1 MSTKPIKR
9 HESLQPLSREHH
21 HGLLLC
27 WKIRQGLQKE
37 IALERIK
44 AYVDWFW
51 DIHLKFHFEVE
62 EKYIFSI
69 LPNKHPMVQ
78 QALDEH
84 LQIKDLILNQ
94 NNTQQNLK
102 KLEKVLNDHIRFEE
116 RVLFNEIQNIATP
129 AQLSEIDQHHNEVFN
144 DTWQDEFWLTKK

>member
-1 MSTKPIKR
+1 MSIQPIKR

-51 DIHLKFHFEVE
+51 DMHLKFHFEVE
-62 EKYIFSI
+62 EKHIFPI
-69 LPNKHPMVQ
+69 LPKEHPMVL

-94 NNTQQNLK
+94 SNTQQNLK
-102 KLEKVLNDHIRFEE
+102 SLEKVLNDHIRFEE
-116 RVLFNEIQNIATP
+116 RVLFNEIQNIATQ
-129 AQLSEIDQHHNEVFN
+129 AQLSEIDLHHNEVFN
-144 DTWQDEFWLTKK
+144 DTWQDEFWVRNK

>member
-9 HESLQPLSREHH
+9 HESLKPLSREHH

-27 WKIRQGLQKE
+27 WKIRQGLKKE

-51 DIHLKFHFEVE
+51 EQHLKFHFEVE
-62 EKYIFSI
+62 EKYIFPV
-69 LPNKHPMVQ
+69 LPKEHPMVLQ
-78 QALDEH
+78 VLVEH
-84 LQIKDLILNQ
+84 HKIKDLILSKDD
-94 NNTQQNLK
+94 TLLNLQS
-102 KLEKVLNDHIRFEE
+102 LEKVLDDHIRFEE
-116 RVLFNEIQNIATP
+116 RILFNEIQNIATP

-144 DTWQDEFWLTKK
+144 DTWQDEFWVTPK

>member
-1 MSTKPIKR
+1 MSIKPIKR
-9 HESLQPLSREHH
+9 HESLKPLSREHH

-27 WKIRQGLQKE
+27 WKIRQGLKKE

-62 EKYIFSI
+62 EKYIFSV
-69 LPNKHPMVQ
+69 LPKEHPMVL

-84 LQIKDLILNQ
+84 HKIKDLILSKDD
-94 NNTQQNLK
+94 TLLNLQS
-102 KLEKVLNDHIRFEE
+102 LEKVLDDHIRFEE
-116 RVLFNEIQNIATP
+116 RILFNEIQNIATP

>member
-51 DIHLKFHFEVE
+51 DTHLKFHFEVE

-69 LPNKHPMVQ
+69 LPTEHPMVQ

-94 NNTQQNLK
+94 NNTQQNLES
-102 KLEKVLNDHIRFEE
+102 LEKVLNDHIRFEE

-129 AQLSEIDQHHNEVFN
+129 AQLSEIDLHHNEIFT
-144 DTWQDEFWLTKK
+144 DTWEDEFWLRNK

>member
-1 MSTKPIKR
+1 MSIQPIKR

-51 DIHLKFHFEVE
+51 DMHLKFHFEVE
-62 EKYIFSI
+62 EKHIFPI
-69 LPNKHPMVQ
+69 LSKEHPMVL

-94 NNTQQNLK
+94 SNTQQNLK
-102 KLEKVLNDHIRFEE
+102 SLEKVLNDHIRFEE

-129 AQLSEIDQHHNEVFN
+129 AQLSEINLHHNEVFN
-144 DTWQDEFWLTKK
+144 DTWQDEFWK

>member
-1 MSTKPIKR
+1 MSIKPIKR
-9 HESLQPLSREHH
+9 HESLQPLSRKHH

-51 DIHLKFHFEVE
+51 DVHLKFHFEVE
-62 EKYIFSI
+62 EKHIFSI
-69 LPNKHPMVQ
+69 LPNEHPMVQ

-94 NNTQQNLK
+94 NNTQQNLES
-102 KLEKVLNDHIRFEE
+102 LEKVLNNHIRFEE
-116 RVLFNEIQNIATP
+116 RVLFNKIQNIATP
-129 AQLSEIDQHHNEVFN
+129 AQLSIIELHHNEVFV
-144 DTWQDEFWLTKK
+144 DTWQDEFWLRDK